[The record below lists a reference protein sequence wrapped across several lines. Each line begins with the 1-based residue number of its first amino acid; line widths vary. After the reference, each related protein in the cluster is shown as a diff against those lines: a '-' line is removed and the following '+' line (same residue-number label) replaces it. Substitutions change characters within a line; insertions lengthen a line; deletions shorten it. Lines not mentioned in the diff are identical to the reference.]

1 MVRFAACAALCCLL
15 ATSLMAAPTK
25 SAAALNA
32 LAEEYMRAFYGFSP
46 SLATRAGVHQY
57 DSQMEDLSRE
67 SFDKQIAAY
76 ADFEKRFAALSTVGL
91 SEAELADREMM
102 LARVR
107 AGLFDIDGNR
117 WWDSNPDR
125 YSAIVSDSAFVLMQR
140 NFAPA
145 EVRLAALVARERKMP
160 LVFAAA
166 RANLKDPPRVYTQ
179 VAIDQL
185 PGIIAFFEKD
195 VPEAFAPVKDA
206 KLQAEFKATN
216 QRVVQAMEQYLDFLK
231 EDLLAKSNGD
241 FRIGAEKY
249 AKKLAY
255 EEMVD
260 IPLDRLLQV
269 GRENLQRNQQ
279 EFARVAKLIDPS
291 RTPQEISKELQKE
304 HPAPDKLLEAFRSR
318 LSGLRT
324 YIAEKKI
331 MTTPAQTMPMVEE
344 TPPFMRALTFAS
356 MDAPGPFETHATE
369 AYFNVTLPEKNW
381 TPEQIEEHMQGFNYG
396 TITSTSVHETFPG
409 HYEQYLWNER
419 LHSKIR
425 KFLAL
430 DMTTIGGHFSG
441 SNQEGWAH
449 YTEQMMLDEG
459 YGRTAGVAE
468 ERDKEFLKLRIG
480 QLQEA
485 LLRNARYIIGIEMHT
500 GKMTFDQA
508 VEFFQK
514 EGYQTKA
521 TATSETKRGTSDP
534 TYLVYTLG
542 KLEILKLRDDYKKKM
557 GAKFTLQDFHDRL
570 MEQGVAPLKVI
581 RRSMLGNDSP
591 AL

>member
-1 MVRFAACAALCCLL
+1 MVRFATCMAFCCLF
-15 ATSLMAAPTK
+15 ATSLTAAPSK
-25 SAAALNA
+25 SAAALNL
-32 LAEEYMRAFYGFSP
+32 LAEEYMRVFFGFSP

-57 DSQMEDLSRE
+57 DSQMEDLSSE
-67 SFDKQIAAY
+67 SIEKQIAAY
-76 ADFEKRFAALSTVGL
+76 SDFEKRFAALPQAGL
-91 SEAELADREMM
+91 SDTELGDREMM

-107 AGLFDIDGNR
+107 AGLFDIDANR
-117 WWDSNPDR
+117 WWNKDPDR

-179 VAIDQL
+179 LAMDQL
-185 PGIIAFFEKD
+185 PGIISFFEKD
-195 VPEAFAPVKDA
+195 VPEAFESVKDG

-216 QRVVQAMEQYLDFLK
+216 QHVVQAMRQYLDFLK
-231 EDLLAKSNGD
+231 NDLLAKSNGD

-260 IPLDRLLQV
+260 LTLDRLLQV
-269 GRENLQRNQQ
+269 GRENLQRNQR
-279 EFARVAKLIDPS
+279 EFARVAKLIDPTRS
-291 RTPQEISKELQKE
+291 PQQILEELQRE
-304 HPAPDKLLEAFRSR
+304 HPAPDKLLEAFGSR
-318 LSGLRT
+318 LSGLRS
-324 YIAEKKI
+324 YIAEKQI
-331 MTTPAQTMPMVEE
+331 MRTPAQTMPTLEE

-356 MDAPGPFETHATE
+356 MDAPGPFETRATE

-396 TITSTSVHETFPG
+396 VITSTSIHEAFPG

-419 LHSKIR
+419 VQSKIR

-430 DMTTIGGHFSG
+430 DMSSIGGHFSG
-441 SNQEGWAH
+441 SNVEGWAH

-459 YGRTAGVAE
+459 YGRTPGAPE
-468 ERDKEFLKLRIG
+468 EKDKDFLKLRIG
-480 QLQEA
+480 QLQDA
-485 LLRNARYIIGIEMHT
+485 LLRNARYIVGIEMHT
-500 GKMTFDQA
+500 GKLTFEQA

-521 TATSETKRGTSDP
+521 TAMQETKRGTSDP

-557 GAKFTLQDFHDRL
+557 GAKFSLQEFHDRL